1 MAIVTKSPGAR
12 LVTPYLRVIT
22 DNDYAGDP
30 DGLVQLVHLLLSPSV
45 EVRAVIGSHLGA
57 SGPFNTSGRSAAE
70 GKAQVDE
77 IVGVLGLTGRI
88 TTLQGSNSPLPDRST
103 PVRSAGAEAIVEEA
117 MRDSDLPLCVTL
129 GGGLTELASAYLMEP
144 RIATRLTAIWI
155 GGPEHQGVTLSP
167 PDSSE
172 ESEHNTR
179 IDIAAAQ
186 VVFDSTIPLWQVPR
200 DVYRQAFI
208 SYSELKA
215 RMRPCGA
222 IGAHL
227 LACLERSFDYAAGLG
242 LALGEVF
249 ILGDSPLVLLTALRS
264 PFLPDPS
271 SSHYVTLPAP
281 RLDDRG
287 RYQPAPVGRPIRV
300 YTHIDTRLMF
310 EDMFAKLA
318 EAAIAEDTA
327 LHGQARGIR

>member
-22 DNDYAGDP
+22 DNDYSGDP

-57 SGPFNTSGRSAAE
+57 GGPFNTSGRSAAE
-70 GKAQVDE
+70 AKAQADE
-77 IVGVLGLTGRI
+77 IVGLLGLTGRI

-103 PVRSAGAEAIVEEA
+103 PIRSAGAEAIVEEA

-155 GGPEHQGVTLSP
+155 GGPEHQGITLSP

-227 LACLERSFDYAAGLG
+227 FACLERSFDYAARLG
-242 LALGEVF
+242 TGARRSVHPGRQPAGSSHRAPVTVLAGSVVE
-249 ILGDSPLVLLTALRS
+249 PLR
-264 PFLPDPS
+264 DPS
-271 SSHYVTLPAP
+271 GSSSRRSRSIPTRTGWAADQGVHPHRHPAHVRGYV
-281 RLDDRG
+281 R
-287 RYQPAPVGRPIRV
+287 
-300 YTHIDTRLMF
+300 
-310 EDMFAKLA
+310 K
-318 EAAIAEDTA
+318 
-327 LHGQARGIR
+327 AR